1 MLSSILLISL
11 AATPVKLAA
20 PGFQAVNFDPKLA
33 DLYLERFVVLTKND
47 DLSIV
52 TSRDISQVLGME
64 RQRELLGCGTTNCV
78 AELAGAMGADA
89 MLSGTVAKSD
99 RSITM
104 VLRAIRAN
112 DASEL
117 VSATVRVDNEDALQ
131 DWIEAHAREFGEQ
144 LVARYRGVARASA
157 SVSPAWPRI
166 TILAGGLVL
175 AGVGSVARGLAEGP
189 ATQLRKASPAEP
201 IDIPATVAQGRVFE
215 SAGNVMLGV
224 GAAAIVTAAVL
235 FIVQRPAPSL
245 AILPTPNGVAVVAG
259 GTF

>member
-1 MLSSILLISL
+1 MFSSILLLSL

-33 DLYLERFVVLTKND
+33 DLYLDRFVVLTKND

-52 TSRDISQVLGME
+52 TARDISQVLGME

-117 VSATVRVDNEDALQ
+117 VSATIRVDNEDALQ
-131 DWIEAHAREFGEQ
+131 DWIEANAKEFGEQ
-144 LVARYRGVARASA
+144 LVAKYRGVARTRSFGPSA
-157 SVSPAWPRI
+157 VPRI
-166 TILAGGLVL
+166 TVLAAGVVL
-175 AGVGSVARGLAEGP
+175 AGAGAITRGLAEGP
-189 ATQLRKASPAEP
+189 ASQLRNVSKAQP
-201 IDIPATVAQGRVFE
+201 IDIPSTAAQGRVLE

-224 GAAAIVTAAVL
+224 GGAAIVTAAIL
-235 FIVQRPAPSL
+235 FVVQRPEPSV
-245 AILPTPNGVAVVAG
+245 AFIATPAGVAVVAAG
-259 GTF
+259 RF